1 MQLVLT
7 LLSVAT
13 SENNK
18 FGMGIYNESTT
29 TPGLDQQLA
38 EARTLVGS
46 GGPVLLDFDLLF
58 TRTGDPSSCKDGC
71 QPQPWQVAAVEQAYA
86 LGLKPVVRVGQWS
99 RLIRNFSDDALH
111 RKYTSLGQAY
121 RTFLA
126 SLPRPPDGSA
136 LNVILLNEPN
146 VCGEWQCGDGAGI
159 YLAAHTMAA
168 EAASCLRDLLAAASS
183 LPRLRLCSLCARSC
197 CGRL

>member
-1 MQLVLT
+1 M
-7 LLSVAT
+7 
-13 SENNK
+13 
-18 FGMGIYNESTT
+18 
-29 TPGLDQQLA
+29 
-38 EARTLVGS
+38 
-46 GGPVLLDFDLLF
+46 
-58 TRTGDPSSCKDGC
+58 
-71 QPQPWQVAAVEQAYA
+71 
-86 LGLKPVVRVGQWS
+86 
-99 RLIRNFSDDALH
+99 H

-168 EAASCLRDLLAAASS
+168 EAASCLQLLLTAPDRSTGLLATRRLTCNGPIKGAVLRVTSPEASTDSIGAA
-183 LPRLRLCSLCARSC
+183 L
-197 CGRL
+197 